1 MASEWVSEV
10 FWEWMSEADWPA
22 ASYVSTIPLPEAM
35 DAYEELLGRLKDID
49 LIGQI
54 GGLVSWD
61 QEVLMPPKA
70 AALRAEQ
77 LAWVSKIGHQRLT
90 DLQIGKLLENL
101 DLAEG
106 LDDVQSANVRL
117 ARESYDKATKL
128 PTDFVE
134 EMAKHRSR
142 AQISWTKARAEDDF
156 SIFRDDLAKAIDIA
170 RQKADYLGY
179 DNLRYDALLDL
190 YETGLTV
197 ARVDPLFTGLRDN
210 VAPLIKAVSE
220 SGNRPDM
227 SWVEDNSW
235 AQPAQEAL
243 SQSVAEAIGFDFS
256 AGRRDAST
264 HPFCGG
270 PNPDDVRWTTRYSES
285 DPFGS
290 LYGSM
295 HETGHGTYEQGR
307 RRDLDFQPA
316 GQANGL
322 GVHESQSRLW
332 ENQVGRSREFCM
344 WVLPLWKQNFPENME
359 GVSADQLWQAV
370 NLVEPSLIRVE
381 ADEATYNLH
390 IMIRYEIEK
399 KLIAGDLEVDDLPDA
414 WDDMYDEF
422 LGIRAPNRALGVLQD
437 IHWSMGAF
445 GYFPTYT
452 LGNLYA
458 AQLLEAA
465 RKDLPEHDKQMSSGE
480 FVPLLTW
487 MRKHIH
493 QRGSILEPAELI
505 EEATGSPP
513 SPDAFIDYLCGK
525 VERLYGV
532 TA

>member
-1 MASEWVSEV
+1 
-10 FWEWMSEADWPA
+10 MS
-22 ASYVSTIPLPEAM
+22 
-35 DAYEELLGRLKDID
+35 AYDELLERLRDID

-70 AALRAEQ
+70 AGLRAEQ
-77 LAWVSKIGHQRLT
+77 LAWISKTGHQRLT
-90 DLQIGKLLENL
+90 NPRIGELLDELEVTDSLN
-101 DLAEG
+101 
-106 LDDVQSANVRL
+106 DVQTANVRL

-128 PTDFVE
+128 PTEFVE
-134 EMAKHRSR
+134 EMAKHRSK
-142 AQISWTKARAEDDF
+142 AQISWSEARAKDDF
-156 SIFRDDLAKAIDIA
+156 SIFRDDLAKSIDLA
-170 RQKADYLGY
+170 RRKADYLGY
-179 DNLRYDALLDL
+179 DELRYDALLDI
-190 YETGLTV
+190 YESGLTV
-197 ARVDPLFTGLRDN
+197 ARVDPLFAGLRDN
-210 VAPLIKAVSE
+210 VAPLIKAVVE
-220 SGNRPDM
+220 SGNRPDI

-235 AQPAQEAL
+235 EQPGQEAL
-243 SQSVAEAIGFDFS
+243 SQGVSEAIGFDFS

-316 GQANGL
+316 GEANGL

-332 ENQVGRSREFCM
+332 ENQIGRSREFCEWALPM
-344 WVLPLWKQNFPENME
+344 WQKHFPQNMD
-359 GVSADQLWQAV
+359 GVDSEALWQAV

-381 ADEATYNLH
+381 ADEATYNMH

-399 KLIAGDLEVDDLPDA
+399 KLIAGDLEIDDLPDA
-414 WDDMYDEF
+414 WDDMYEEF
-422 LGIRAPNRALGVLQD
+422 LGIRAPNRTLGVLQD

-452 LGNLYA
+452 LGNLYS
-458 AQLLEAA
+458 AQLLAAA
-465 RKDLPEHDKQMSSGE
+465 RKDLPDHDEQMRCGE
-480 FVPLLTW
+480 FGPLLDW
-487 MRKHIH
+487 MREHVH
-493 QRGSILEPAELI
+493 QRGSILEPADLI

-513 SPDAFIDYLCGK
+513 SPDAFVDYLKDK

-532 TA
+532 SA

>member
-1 MASEWVSEV
+1 ME
-10 FWEWMSEADWPA
+10 
-22 ASYVSTIPLPEAM
+22 
-35 DAYEELLGRLKDID
+35 AYEELLSRLKDID
-49 LIGQI
+49 LISQI
-54 GGLVSWD
+54 GGLISWD

-70 AALRAEQ
+70 AVLRAEQ
-77 LAWVSKIGHQRLT
+77 LAWISKTGHEKLT
-90 DLQIGKLLENL
+90 DQRIGVLISQLESEN
-101 DLAEG
+101 G
-106 LDDVQSANVRL
+106 LDDVEMANVRL
-117 ARESYDKATKL
+117 ARESYDRATKL
-128 PTDFVE
+128 PTEFVE

-142 AQISWTKARAEDDF
+142 AQISWTEARASDDF
-156 SIFRDDLAKAIDIA
+156 SIFRDDLAKAVELA
-170 RQKADYLGY
+170 RAKADYLGY
-179 DNLRYDALLDL
+179 DALRYDALLDL

-197 ARVDPLFTGLRDN
+197 ERVDPLFAGLREN
-210 VAPLIKAVSE
+210 VAPLIRAVMDR
-220 SGNRPDM
+220 GRRPDI
-227 SWVEDNSW
+227 SWIENNSW
-235 AQPAQEAL
+235 PQEAQEKL
-243 SQSVAEAIGFDFS
+243 SHSVAEAIGFDFG

-270 PNPDDVRWTTRYSES
+270 PNPDDVRWTTRYNES

-332 ENQVGRSREFCM
+332 ENQVGRSREFCE
-344 WVLPLWKQNFPENME
+344 WALPLWKECFPENME
-359 GVSADQLWQAV
+359 GVGVEELWQAV

-399 KLIAGDLEVDDLPDA
+399 MLIGGDLEVDDLPDA
-414 WDDMYDEF
+414 WDEMYEEF

-465 RKDLPEHDKQMSSGE
+465 RDDLPDHDSQIKRGDFQ
-480 FVPLLTW
+480 PLLDW
-487 MRKHIH
+487 MRSKVHN
-493 QRGSILEPAELI
+493 RGSILMPAELI
-505 EEATGSPP
+505 EEATGDSP
-513 SPDAFIDYLCGK
+513 SPDAFVRYLGSK
-525 VERLYGV
+525 IERLYGV
-532 TA
+532 KA

>member
-1 MASEWVSEV
+1 
-10 FWEWMSEADWPA
+10 MS
-22 ASYVSTIPLPEAM
+22 
-35 DAYEELLGRLKDID
+35 AYDELLERLRDID

-70 AALRAEQ
+70 AGLRAEQ
-77 LAWVSKIGHQRLT
+77 LAWISKTGHQRLT
-90 DLQIGKLLENL
+90 NPRIGELLDALEVT
-101 DLAEG
+101 DG
-106 LDDVQSANVRL
+106 LNDVQTANVRL

-128 PTDFVE
+128 PTEFVE
-134 EMAKHRSR
+134 EMAKHRSK
-142 AQISWTKARAEDDF
+142 AQISWSEARAKDDF
-156 SIFRDDLAKAIDIA
+156 SIFRDDLAKSIDLA
-170 RQKADYLGY
+170 RRKADYLGY
-179 DNLRYDALLDL
+179 DELRYDALLDI
-190 YETGLTV
+190 YESGLTV
-197 ARVDPLFTGLRDN
+197 ARVDPLFAGLRDN
-210 VAPLIKAVSE
+210 VAPLIKAVVE
-220 SGNRPDM
+220 SGNRPDI

-235 AQPAQEAL
+235 EQPGQEAL
-243 SQSVAEAIGFDFS
+243 SQGVSEAIGFDFS

-316 GQANGL
+316 GEANGL

-332 ENQVGRSREFCM
+332 ENQIGRSHEFCEWALPM
-344 WVLPLWKQNFPENME
+344 WQKHFPQNMD
-359 GVSADQLWQAV
+359 GVDSEALWQAV

-381 ADEATYNLH
+381 ADEATYNMH

-399 KLIAGDLEVDDLPDA
+399 KLIAGDLEIDDLPDA
-414 WDDMYDEF
+414 WDDMYEEF
-422 LGIRAPNRALGVLQD
+422 LGIRAPNRTLGVLQD

-452 LGNLYA
+452 LGNLYS
-458 AQLLEAA
+458 AQLLAAA
-465 RKDLPEHDKQMSSGE
+465 RKDLPDHDEQMRCGE
-480 FVPLLTW
+480 FGPLLDW
-487 MRKHIH
+487 MREHVH
-493 QRGSILEPAELI
+493 QRGSILEPADLI

-513 SPDAFIDYLCGK
+513 SPDAFVDYLKDK

-532 TA
+532 SA

>member
-1 MASEWVSEV
+1 
-10 FWEWMSEADWPA
+10 MS
-22 ASYVSTIPLPEAM
+22 
-35 DAYEELLGRLKDID
+35 AYDELLERLRDID

-70 AALRAEQ
+70 ASLRAEQ
-77 LAWVSKIGHQRLT
+77 LAWISKTGHQRLT
-90 DLQIGKLLENL
+90 NPRIGELLDEL
-101 DLAEG
+101 EVTDG
-106 LDDVQSANVRL
+106 LNDVQTANVRL

-128 PTDFVE
+128 PTEFVE
-134 EMAKHRSR
+134 EMAKHRSK
-142 AQISWTKARAEDDF
+142 AQISWSEARAKDDF
-156 SIFRDDLAKAIDIA
+156 SIFRDDLAKSIDLA
-170 RQKADYLGY
+170 RRKADYLGY
-179 DNLRYDALLDL
+179 DELRYDALLDI
-190 YETGLTV
+190 YESGLTV
-197 ARVDPLFTGLRDN
+197 ARVDPLFAGLRDN
-210 VAPLIKAVSE
+210 VAPLIKAVVE
-220 SGNRPDM
+220 SGNRPDI

-235 AQPAQEAL
+235 EQPGQEAL
-243 SQSVAEAIGFDFS
+243 SQGVSEAIGFDFS

-316 GQANGL
+316 GEANGL

-332 ENQVGRSREFCM
+332 ENQIGRSREFCEWALPM
-344 WVLPLWKQNFPENME
+344 WQKHFPQNMD
-359 GVSADQLWQAV
+359 GVDSEALWQAV

-381 ADEATYNLH
+381 ADEATYNMH

-399 KLIAGDLEVDDLPDA
+399 KLIAGDLEIDDLPDA
-414 WDDMYDEF
+414 WDDMYEEF
-422 LGIRAPNRALGVLQD
+422 LGIRAPNRTLGVLQD

-452 LGNLYA
+452 LGNLYS
-458 AQLLEAA
+458 AQLLAAA
-465 RKDLPEHDKQMSSGE
+465 RKDLPDHDEQMRCGE
-480 FVPLLTW
+480 FGPLLDW
-487 MRKHIH
+487 MREHVH
-493 QRGSILEPAELI
+493 QRGSILEPADLI

-513 SPDAFIDYLCGK
+513 SPDAFVDYLKDK
-525 VERLYGV
+525 VEQLYGV
-532 TA
+532 SA

>member
-1 MASEWVSEV
+1 
-10 FWEWMSEADWPA
+10 MS
-22 ASYVSTIPLPEAM
+22 
-35 DAYEELLGRLKDID
+35 AYDELLERLRDID

-70 AALRAEQ
+70 ASLRAEQ
-77 LAWVSKIGHQRLT
+77 LAWISKTGHQRLT
-90 DLQIGKLLENL
+90 NPRIGELLDALEVT
-101 DLAEG
+101 DG
-106 LDDVQSANVRL
+106 LNDVQTANVRL

-128 PTDFVE
+128 PTEFVE
-134 EMAKHRSR
+134 EMAKHRSK
-142 AQISWTKARAEDDF
+142 AQISWSEARAKDDF
-156 SIFRDDLAKAIDIA
+156 SIFRDDLAKSIDLA
-170 RQKADYLGY
+170 RRKADYLGY
-179 DNLRYDALLDL
+179 DELRYDALLDI
-190 YETGLTV
+190 YESGLTV
-197 ARVDPLFTGLRDN
+197 ARVDPLFAGLRDN
-210 VAPLIKAVSE
+210 VAPLIKAVVE
-220 SGNRPDM
+220 SGNRPDI

-235 AQPAQEAL
+235 EQPGQEAL
-243 SQSVAEAIGFDFS
+243 SQGVSEAIGFDFS

-316 GQANGL
+316 GEANGL

-332 ENQVGRSREFCM
+332 ENQIGRSHEFCEWALPM
-344 WVLPLWKQNFPENME
+344 WQKHFPQNMD
-359 GVSADQLWQAV
+359 GVDSEALWQAV

-381 ADEATYNLH
+381 ADEATYNMH

-399 KLIAGDLEVDDLPDA
+399 KLIAGDLEIDDLPDA
-414 WDDMYDEF
+414 WDDMYEEF
-422 LGIRAPNRALGVLQD
+422 LGIRAPNRTLGVLQD

-452 LGNLYA
+452 LGNLYS
-458 AQLLEAA
+458 AQLLAAA
-465 RKDLPEHDKQMSSGE
+465 RKDLPDHDEQMRCGE
-480 FVPLLTW
+480 FGPLLDW
-487 MRKHIH
+487 MREHVH
-493 QRGSILEPAELI
+493 QRGSILEPADLI

-513 SPDAFIDYLCGK
+513 SPDAFVDYLKDK
-525 VERLYGV
+525 VEQLYGV
-532 TA
+532 SA

>member
-1 MASEWVSEV
+1 
-10 FWEWMSEADWPA
+10 MS
-22 ASYVSTIPLPEAM
+22 
-35 DAYEELLGRLKDID
+35 AYDELLERLRDID

-70 AALRAEQ
+70 AGLRAEQ
-77 LAWVSKIGHQRLT
+77 LAWISKTGHQRLT
-90 DLQIGKLLENL
+90 NPRIGELLDALEVT
-101 DLAEG
+101 DG
-106 LDDVQSANVRL
+106 LNDVQTANVRL

-128 PTDFVE
+128 PTEFVE
-134 EMAKHRSR
+134 EMAKHRSK
-142 AQISWTKARAEDDF
+142 AQISWSEARAKDDF
-156 SIFRDDLAKAIDIA
+156 SIFRDDLAKSIDLA
-170 RQKADYLGY
+170 RRKADYLGY
-179 DNLRYDALLDL
+179 DELRYDALLDI
-190 YETGLTV
+190 YESGLTV
-197 ARVDPLFTGLRDN
+197 ARVDPLFAGLRDN
-210 VAPLIKAVSE
+210 VAPLIKAVVE
-220 SGNRPDM
+220 SGNRPDI

-235 AQPAQEAL
+235 EQPGQEAL
-243 SQSVAEAIGFDFS
+243 SQGVSEAIGFDFS

-316 GQANGL
+316 GEANGL

-332 ENQVGRSREFCM
+332 ENQIGRSHEFCEWALPM
-344 WVLPLWKQNFPENME
+344 WQKHFPQNMD
-359 GVSADQLWQAV
+359 GVDSEALWQAV

-381 ADEATYNLH
+381 ADEATYNMH

-399 KLIAGDLEVDDLPDA
+399 KLIAGDLEIDDLPDA
-414 WDDMYDEF
+414 WDDMYEEF
-422 LGIRAPNRALGVLQD
+422 LGIRAPNRTLGVLQD

-452 LGNLYA
+452 LGNLYS
-458 AQLLEAA
+458 AQLLAAA
-465 RKDLPEHDKQMSSGE
+465 RKDLPDHDEQMRCGE
-480 FVPLLTW
+480 FGPLLDW
-487 MRKHIH
+487 MREHVH
-493 QRGSILEPAELI
+493 QRGSILEPADLI

-513 SPDAFIDYLCGK
+513 SPDAFVDYLKDK
-525 VERLYGV
+525 VEQLYGV
-532 TA
+532 SA

>member
-1 MASEWVSEV
+1 
-10 FWEWMSEADWPA
+10 MS
-22 ASYVSTIPLPEAM
+22 
-35 DAYEELLGRLKDID
+35 AYDELLERLRDID

-70 AALRAEQ
+70 AGLRAEQ
-77 LAWVSKIGHQRLT
+77 LAWISKTGHQRLT
-90 DLQIGKLLENL
+90 DPRIGELLDEL
-101 DLAEG
+101 EVIDS
-106 LDDVQSANVRL
+106 LDDVQTANVRL

-128 PTDFVE
+128 PTEFVE
-134 EMAKHRSR
+134 EMAKHRSK
-142 AQISWTKARAEDDF
+142 AQISWSEARAKDDF
-156 SIFRDDLAKAIDIA
+156 SIFRDNLAKSIDLA
-170 RQKADYLGY
+170 RRKADYLGY
-179 DNLRYDALLDL
+179 DELRYDALLDI
-190 YETGLTV
+190 YESGLTV
-197 ARVDPLFTGLRDN
+197 ARVDPLFAGLRDS
-210 VAPLIKAVSE
+210 VAPLIKAVVE
-220 SGNRPDM
+220 SGNRPDI

-235 AQPAQEAL
+235 GQPGQEAL
-243 SQSVAEAIGFDFS
+243 SQGVSEAIGFDFS

-316 GQANGL
+316 GEANGL

-332 ENQVGRSREFCM
+332 ENQIGRSREFCEWALPM
-344 WVLPLWKQNFPENME
+344 WQKHFPQNMD
-359 GVSADQLWQAV
+359 GVDSEALWQAV

-381 ADEATYNLH
+381 ADEATYNMH
-390 IMIRYEIEK
+390 IMIRYELEK
-399 KLIAGDLEVDDLPDA
+399 KLIAGDLEIDDLPNA
-414 WDDMYDEF
+414 WDDMYEEF
-422 LGIRAPNRALGVLQD
+422 LGIRAPNRTLGVLQD

-452 LGNLYA
+452 LGNLYS
-458 AQLLEAA
+458 AQLLAAA
-465 RKDLPEHDKQMSSGE
+465 RKDLPDHDEQMRCGE
-480 FVPLLTW
+480 FGPLLDW
-487 MRKHIH
+487 MREHVH
-493 QRGSILEPAELI
+493 QRGSILEPADLI
-505 EEATGSPP
+505 EEATGNPP
-513 SPDAFIDYLCGK
+513 SPDAFVDYLKDK

-532 TA
+532 SA